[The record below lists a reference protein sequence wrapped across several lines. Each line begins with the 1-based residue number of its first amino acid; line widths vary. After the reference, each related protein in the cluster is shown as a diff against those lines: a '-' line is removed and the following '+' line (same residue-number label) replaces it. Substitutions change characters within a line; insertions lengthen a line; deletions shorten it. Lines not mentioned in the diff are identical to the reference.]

1 MFSVN
6 YSQRPRINAVR
17 TLRRAL
23 HVALFLFKLNFLLF
37 HQGLVSN
44 GDYALLWCV
53 SSTEFIILS
62 ADFANTLS
70 GNSSRV
76 L

>member
-23 HVALFLFKLNFLLF
+23 HVAFYLFKLNFLLF

-44 GDYALLWCV
+44 GDYALL
-53 SSTEFIILS
+53 
-62 ADFANTLS
+62 
-70 GNSSRV
+70 
-76 L
+76 